1 MNKIRVVLADDH
13 PIVRKGIFNLLDKEK
28 DIVVIGEASDG
39 KEAIQLSEQLN
50 PDILLLDME
59 MPGLGGVDVAKI
71 LKKNNSPVK
80 ILVLSAYNDK
90 QYILELLDLGAT
102 GYLTKDEAPTTI
114 VQAVRGV
121 AQGRE
126 GWLSDKVASRMQGW
140 EKQKPP
146 STHQLNNREQEVLT
160 FLGEGLSNSQIGIQM
175 GISDKTVEKY
185 CLSIL
190 RKLGVNTR
198 KEAIELTRQESQG

>member
-1 MNKIRVVLADDH
+1 MEKIRIVLADDH
-13 PIVRKGIFNLLDKEK
+13 PIVRKGIFNLLDKEQ
-28 DIVVIGEASDG
+28 DIDVIGEASDG
-39 KEAIQLSEQLN
+39 EQAIQLTNRLK

-59 MPGLGGVDVAKI
+59 MPGLGGVDVAKR
-71 LKKNNSPVK
+71 LRADNSPVK

-121 AQGRE
+121 AKGQE
-126 GWLSDKVASRMQGW
+126 GWLSDKVASRMNGW
-140 EKQKPP
+140 KRQKTP
-146 STHQLNNREQEVLT
+146 SSLKLNTREQEVLT
-160 FLGEGLSNSQIGIQM
+160 FLGEGLNNQQIGRQM

-185 CLSIL
+185 CISIL
-190 RKLGVNTR
+190 RKLGVKSR
-198 KEAIELTRQESQG
+198 REAIELSQQTSNG

>member
-1 MNKIRVVLADDH
+1 MKKIRVVLADDH
-13 PIVRKGIFNLLDKEK
+13 PIVRKGIFNLLDKEN
-28 DIVVIGEASDG
+28 DIDVIGEASDG
-39 KEAIQLSEQLN
+39 EEAIQLANRLK

-59 MPGLGGVDVAKI
+59 MPGLGGIDVAKR
-71 LKKNNSPVK
+71 LRKNNSPVK

-121 AQGRE
+121 AKGKE
-126 GWLSDKVASRMQGW
+126 GWLSDKVASRMDGW
-140 EKQKPP
+140 KKQKPA
-146 STHQLNNREQEVLT
+146 STLKLNTRELEVLT
-160 FLGEGLSNSQIGIQM
+160 FLGEGLNNKQIGIQM

-190 RKLGVNTR
+190 RKLGVSSR
-198 KEAIELTRQESQG
+198 KEAIELSQQAPNG